1 MAIKPL
7 DFYNELSAHGINFF
21 TGVPDSL
28 LKEFCLCID
37 DFIPKEKHQ
46 GTNR

>member
-37 DFIPKEKHQ
+37 DKIGRAHV
-46 GTNR
+46 